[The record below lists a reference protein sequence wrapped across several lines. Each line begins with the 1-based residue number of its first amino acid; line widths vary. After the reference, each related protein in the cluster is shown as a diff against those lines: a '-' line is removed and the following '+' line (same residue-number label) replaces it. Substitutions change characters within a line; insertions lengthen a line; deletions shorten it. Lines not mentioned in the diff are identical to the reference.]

1 MEGKVLSSM
10 SSRVRE
16 AYTDTFEHSI
26 DAKGRVTV
34 PAEWR
39 GEKFALRL
47 CIVPSEEKCLKV
59 YSAEVMAEKMLLLQQ
74 APVNDPRRKMLER
87 LASITQS
94 VSIDAQGRVMVKDK
108 LREMASLTKIAL
120 FKGAFDHFQ
129 IWDPGRAKEIE
140 NQQLTWEQVAR
151 EVGL

>member
-1 MEGKVLSSM
+1 MEERASIPSL
-10 SSRVRE
+10 RE
-16 AYTDTFEHSI
+16 AYTDTFEHSM

-34 PAEWR
+34 PSEWR
-39 GEKFALRL
+39 GEGYADRL

-59 YSAEVMAEKMLLLQQ
+59 YPADVMAEKMQLLQQ

-94 VSIDAQGRVMVKDK
+94 VSIDAQGRIMVKDK
-108 LREMASLTKIAL
+108 LRELVSLDKTAL
-120 FKGAFDHFQ
+120 FKGCFDHFQ
-129 IWDPGRAKEIE
+129 IWDPQEAKEGE
-140 NQQLTWEQVAR
+140 NEQLTWEQVAR